1 MPGDFTE
8 DCMALILG
16 AADDSLDVLGG
27 QYVGDVKESL
37 DISVQYPGPI
47 RSQPGER
54 PRRET
59 GELQDATSHEVER
72 LLFDEVA
79 LDIVN
84 DCPHGPHLEYGT
96 AGRGPDGVGAILP
109 RPFMAPA
116 FERLT
121 ERLPEDLPDAMAGR
135 L

>member
-8 DCMALILG
+8 DCMSLINE
-16 AADDSLDVLGG
+16 AVDQSLDVLGG
-27 QYVGDVKESL
+27 QYVGDIKESL
-37 DISVQYPGPI
+37 DVSIQYPGPV

-59 GELQDATSHEVER
+59 GELQNATRHEVER
-72 LLFDEVA
+72 LLFDEQE
-79 LDIVN
+79 LSIVN
-84 DCPHGPHLEYGT
+84 DCPHGPPLEFGT
-96 AGRGPDGVGAILP
+96 HIMAP

-116 FERLT
+116 QVRMDN
-121 ERLPEDLPDAMAGR
+121 DLPDDLEDAVAGR